1 MKQGFTSCLC
11 LLFGLMAIVSKAQNV
26 SGYWL
31 GITYPTDPNQVV
43 YNYAMN
49 LTQTGSALGGTVQ
62 TSDPDVPF
70 GGVAYLSGQVTPSFV
85 TFSEADKNGSTEIKD
100 LCFWRG
106 KLTYNPADESLIG
119 TYENITNGTTCK
131 DSSGGKV
138 ELYRIVLKSGT
149 TFCKGSPVNLV
160 VTGKNIKWYSSKAK
174 TSVLATGNTYSPKL
188 TQTTTFYITQTLYKN
203 ESPPVPVTVE
213 LVEPVFKT
221 TIINTDCVKTNGS
234 VAITGSTNW
243 QYSLNGGSFQTTPLF
258 TSLSP
263 GSYTIVAK
271 DTAGCQS
278 SQTIALS
285 ADASPTI
292 TDLKVT
298 PPHCA
303 VDNGEVTVVATG
315 GKAPLT
321 YSINYGVTF
330 QSIPL
335 FTRLAGGTYTLRVH
349 DANGC
354 EVNGAINIPAFIP
367 MEVLSTNA
375 VPTSC
380 GQANGQ
386 VAMTIGSGT
395 PPIQYS
401 IDGNTFQSATIF
413 TALKSAT
420 YTLVAKDG
428 KGCTIKQD
436 ISVAP
441 STGPRLDDVIAT
453 PAGCGEENGAISMTG
468 SHVTRPTDYSLDGQT
483 YQRSADFSGLKAG
496 NYVITARDTN
506 NCVVTQSVLIALDCP
521 RIVHIPTAFSPNADQ
536 INDVLTVH
544 FAFPSITISR
554 FTVYDRWGVVLY
566 NRTNFVLSTGEP
578 IWDGQV
584 DGHSAPAGMYVY
596 RLDCQFPDGTQTSY
610 HESVALLNQ

>member
-1 MKQGFTSCLC
+1 MKQRFTICLC
-11 LLFGLMAIVSKAQNV
+11 VLFGLLAIVGKAQNV
-26 SGYWL
+26 AGYWL

-43 YNYAMN
+43 YNYAMT
-49 LTQTGSALGGTVQ
+49 LTQTGSTLGGTAQ
-62 TSDPDVPF
+62 TSNPNVPF
-70 GGVAYLSGQVTPSFV
+70 GGVAYISGQVNLPSV
-85 TFSEADKNGSTEIKD
+85 TFSESDKNGSTAVQN

-106 KLTYNPADESLIG
+106 KLTYNPVDESLIG
-119 TYENITNGTTCK
+119 TYESIANGTTCK

-160 VTGKNIKWYSSKAK
+160 VTGKNIKWYSSTAK

-203 ESPPVPVTVE
+203 ESPPIPVTIEV
-213 LVEPVFKT
+213 VEPVFKT
-221 TIINTDCVKTNGS
+221 TIVNTDCAKTNGS
-234 VAITGSTNW
+234 IAITGSAGW
-243 QYSLNGGSFQTTPLF
+243 QYSLNGGAFQTTTVF
-258 TSLSP
+258 SSLNP
-263 GSYTIVAK
+263 GSYTVVAK

-278 SQTIALS
+278 SQSVVLS
-285 ADASPTI
+285 SDASPTI

-303 VDNGEVTVVATG
+303 TDNGEVTVVATG
-315 GKAPLT
+315 GRSPLT

-354 EVNGAINIPAFIP
+354 EVNRAINIPSFTP
-367 MEVLSTNA
+367 MEILSTNA

-386 VAMTIGSGT
+386 VAMTVGSGT

-401 IDGNTFQSATIF
+401 IDNKTFQTATIF
-413 TALKSAT
+413 TALKSGT

-428 KGCTIKQD
+428 QGCTINQD
-436 ISVAP
+436 VSVAP
-441 STGPRLDDVIAT
+441 STGPQLDDVRTT
-453 PAGCGEENGAISMTG
+453 PEGCGDKNGAISITNRNLVG
-468 SHVTRPTDYSLDGQT
+468 TTDYSLDGQT

-496 NYVITARDTN
+496 NYVVTARDTN

-521 RIVHIPTAFSPNADQ
+521 KIVHVPRAFSPNADQ
-536 INDVLTVH
+536 INDALTAH
-544 FAFPSITISR
+544 FAFPSITVSR
-554 FTVYDRWGVVLY
+554 FTVYDRWGVVMY
-566 NRTNFVLSTGEP
+566 NRTNFVLLNGEP
-578 IWDGQV
+578 VWDGQV
-584 DGHSAPAGMYVY
+584 NGHSAPSGMYVY
-596 RLDCQFPDGTQTSY
+596 RMDCQFPDGTQTSY